1 MKKKLYLALLM
12 AAMLS
17 VAGCGKKT
25 GTSEA
30 ETTPEPTETPA
41 VSQEAETT
49 TGAETVPGELM
60 ALWDILI

>member
-1 MKKKLYLALLM
+1 MRKKFFM
-12 AAMLS
+12 AFMMVAAISL
-17 VAGCGKKT
+17 AGCGKKT